1 MDKFQLRHF
10 DYVLQVPALA
20 AGQRINALVLNLD
33 TDSSFVLRGR
43 AAHCQSATP
52 MFAGQVGLFSLFDR
66 YTGPDEEYLSQDV
79 TRFSNENIFMGQY
92 GSPLPVRPPV
102 IYPPGGVIVVD
113 AFNNGANPI
122 NALELYF
129 RGSKIFAPG
138 VLECHTY
145 PEKMSSNPY
154 IYNQLIQALGV
165 SESRPNTIKNIQ
177 PDADFVL
184 RAMTIG
190 SMNPA
195 AQGLSQYYQVW
206 LTLRDWDGRPYSN
219 LPVHVD
225 ACFGACGSLPNNGSG
240 AMLATDVGP
249 YHPPLFIPEIYVPAS
264 RQLILDFVRNDAF
277 VAGAAAVDMRVAMI
291 GSKVYPL

>member
-10 DYVLQVPALA
+10 DYMLPVGTLA

-33 TDSSFVLRGR
+33 TDSSFILRGR

-52 MFAGQVGLFSLFDR
+52 MFAGQVGLFNLLDR
-66 YTGPDEEYLSQDV
+66 YTGPDEEYLAQDV
-79 TRFSNENIFMGQY
+79 TRFSNENLFMGQY

-113 AFNNGANPI
+113 AYNDGANPI
-122 NALELYF
+122 AGLELYF

-154 IYNQLIQALGV
+154 TYNQLISQLAV
-165 SESRPNTIKNIQ
+165 SETRPNTVKNIQ

-190 SMNPA
+190 SMSPA
-195 AQGLSQYYQVW
+195 ARGPQYFQVW
-206 LTLRDWDGRPYSN
+206 VTVRDWDGRAYSN

-240 AMLATDVGP
+240 AMLASLVGP
-249 YHPPLFIPEIYVPAS
+249 YHPPLFTPEIYIPAS
-264 RQLILDFVRNDAF
+264 RQLILDFQRNDAF
-277 VAGAAAVDMRVAMI
+277 VQGAAVDLRVAMI
-291 GSKVYPL
+291 GAKVYPL

>member
-1 MDKFQLRHF
+1 MAKFQLRHF
-10 DYVLQVPALA
+10 DYVLQVGTLA

-33 TDSSFVLRGR
+33 TDSSFILRGR
-43 AAHCQSATP
+43 AAHVQSTTP
-52 MFAGQVGLFSLFDR
+52 MLAGQSQLTQLFDR

-79 TRFSNENIFMGQY
+79 TRFSNENLAYGQY

-113 AFNNGANPI
+113 AYNDGGSALEG
-122 NALELYF
+122 LELYF
-129 RGSKIFAPG
+129 RGSKIYAPG

-154 IYNQLIQALGV
+154 TYNLLISQLAV
-165 SESRPNTIKNIQ
+165 SETRPNTIKNIQ

-184 RAMTIG
+184 RAMSIG
-190 SMNPA
+190 SLNPA
-195 AQGLSQYYQVW
+195 ASGLSQYYQTWV
-206 LTLRDWDGRPYSN
+206 TLRDWNGKAYSN

-240 AMLATDVGP
+240 AELASVVGP
-249 YHPPLFIPEIYVPAS
+249 YHPPLLTPEIYVPANQ
-264 RQLILDFVRNDAF
+264 QLIFDFSRNDAY
-277 VAGAAAVDMRVAMI
+277 VGGLGPVDIRVALI
-291 GSKVYPL
+291 GAKVYPQ

>member
-10 DYVLQVPALA
+10 DYVLQVGTLA

-33 TDSSFVLRGR
+33 SDSSFVLRGR
-43 AAHCQSATP
+43 AAHCQSGTP
-52 MFAGQVGLFSLFDR
+52 MYAGQVGLANLLDR

-79 TRFSNENIFMGQY
+79 TRFFNENVLMGQY
-92 GSPLPVRPPV
+92 GSPLPVRPPL

-113 AFNNGANPI
+113 AYNDGGNALNG
-122 NALELYF
+122 LELYF

-145 PEKMSSNPY
+145 PEQMSSNPY
-154 IYNQLIQALGV
+154 IYNLLIQALGV
-165 SESRPNTIKNIQ
+165 SETRPNTVKDIQ

-190 SMNPA
+190 SLNPA
-195 AQGLSQYYQVW
+195 ARGGSQYYQVW
-206 LTLRDWDGRPYSN
+206 VTVRDWDGRPYSN

-225 ACFGACGSLPNNGSG
+225 ACFGACGSLPNDGSG
-240 AMLATDVGP
+240 ALLANVVGP
-249 YHPPLFIPEIYVPAS
+249 YHPPLFTPEIYVPAT
-264 RQLILDFVRNDAF
+264 RQLLFDFSRNDAY
-277 VAGAAAVDMRVAMI
+277 VQGTAAVDIRVALI
-291 GSKVYPL
+291 GAKVYPL